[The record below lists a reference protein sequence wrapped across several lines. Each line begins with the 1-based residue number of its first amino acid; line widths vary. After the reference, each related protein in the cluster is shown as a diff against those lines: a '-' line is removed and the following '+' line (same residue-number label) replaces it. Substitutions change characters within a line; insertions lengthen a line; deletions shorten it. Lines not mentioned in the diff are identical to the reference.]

1 MGGALMQSLLQTR
14 VPPHLQGRIFAI
26 HAQLGFVGS
35 TLSFLSIGP
44 LVDRVLEPSVERAW
58 WAGIA
63 PLVGRQAGSGMALLM
78 VMTGLVMGF
87 VTLLLWSLP
96 AVRQLDQD
104 EQPCTNTAIS

>member
-1 MGGALMQSLLQTR
+1 
-14 VPPHLQGRIFAI
+14 
-26 HAQLGFVGS
+26 
-35 TLSFLSIGP
+35 
-44 LVDRVLEPSVERAW
+44 
-58 WAGIA
+58 
-63 PLVGRQAGSGMALLM
+63 MALLM